1 MTHLFVQQWRHHEL
15 GHIARVTLGVM
26 RAMVLVAGVS
36 AILTGCG
43 SSGGGPGFDI
53 DGRPIGPAQPS
64 PFAGRWSGQ
73 WIDPNVP
80 GGGTLNATIS
90 QSGGLTLAVSDPAT
104 GATGSGSGSI
114 TRAGSLTARY
124 RYAGGAERS
133 ATGTVTIG
141 ANEHLLGQFEVSASG
156 ERFGSG
162 RFDLVRARVADG

>member
-1 MTHLFVQQWRHHEL
+1 MTDLFVQHSGSHDVRR
-15 GHIARVTLGVM
+15 IARVTLGVM

-36 AILTGCG
+36 LTLAGCG
-43 SSGGGPGFDI
+43 SSGGGTGFDI

-80 GGGTLNATIS
+80 AGGTLNATIS
-90 QSGGLTLAVSDPAT
+90 QSGGLTLAISDPAT

-114 TRAGSLTARY
+114 TRAGSLTAHY
-124 RYAGGAERS
+124 RYAGGAELS

-141 ANEHLLGQFEVSASG
+141 AGEHLLGQFEVSASG
-156 ERFGSG
+156 ERLGSG
-162 RFDLVRARVADG
+162 RFDLIRNRAADG